1 MTNQHVCNNYNDEDH
16 NNDSTIFLINNKIG
30 FKIESFAHDI
40 GSRKNQAVQGQINI
54 TSTTSIITGNII
66 IDDYKTISSR
76 SSYTQPIMH
85 RSLLKNQQQQLQ
97 NTANN
102 DNKIDKSFAIF

>member
-1 MTNQHVCNNYNDEDH
+1 V
-16 NNDSTIFLINNKIG
+16 
-30 FKIESFAHDI
+30 
-40 GSRKNQAVQGQINI
+40 KN
-54 TSTTSIITGNII
+54 

-76 SSYTQPIMH
+76 SSYTQQIMH
-85 RSLLKNQQQQLQ
+85 RSLLKNQQQLQ